1 MERQNRQ
8 TRRTQ
13 ALIKRSPMTADTLTA
28 EAIHT
33 DAVIVGAGP
42 VGLFQAFQLGLQDI
56 RCHVIDAL
64 PHVGGQCVELY
75 ADKPIYDI
83 PGIPVCTGRELV
95 ERLQTQIKPFAPSF
109 HLNQEVTEVERLED
123 GSISVRTSAGQ
134 HLFCKTL
141 FIAAGV
147 GAFQARKLSVEGTAE
162 LENSHVHYR
171 MGDASRFAGQD
182 VIVLGG
188 EESAVAAALKL
199 TLEVQAPSLR
209 PLSVT
214 LMHRRDVF
222 TVEPMLLQ
230 AMRDAVSSGK
240 LQLLI
245 GQPTALLSHGNQL
258 HTVQVATPDGQIM
271 NRPAQQVLAFLG
283 LSPKLGSIVNWGLDL
298 ERKQLVVNTETFAT
312 DVPGIFAVGDINTY
326 PGKKKLILCGFH
338 EATLAAYGAS
348 AIVHPTRK
356 TLLQYT
362 TTSTELHRLLGI
374 A

>member
-1 MERQNRQ
+1 
-8 TRRTQ
+8 
-13 ALIKRSPMTADTLTA
+13 MTAT
-28 EAIHT
+28 AIHT

-56 RCHVIDAL
+56 RSHIVDAL
-64 PHVGGQCVELY
+64 PYAGGQCVELY

-83 PGIPVCTGRELV
+83 PGVPVCTGRELV
-95 ERLQTQIKPFAPSF
+95 MQLQIQIQPFGPTF
-109 HLNQEVTEVERLED
+109 HFNQEVSEVTRLDD
-123 GSISVRTSAGQ
+123 GQLSVRTSAQQ
-134 HLFCKTL
+134 HFVCKVL
-141 FIAAGV
+141 VIAAGV
-147 GAFQARKLSVEGTAE
+147 GAFQARKLAVEGAAA
-162 LENSHVHYR
+162 LEGTHVHYR
-171 MGDASRFAGQD
+171 LGDSSRFAGQD
-182 VIVLGG
+182 VMVLGG

-199 TLEVQAPSLR
+199 TLAAKAPR
-209 PLSVT
+209 SVT

-222 TVEPMLLQ
+222 TAEPVLLQ
-230 AMRDAVSSGK
+230 AMRDAVASGQ
-240 LQLLI
+240 LQLQI
-245 GQPTALLSHGNQL
+245 GQPTALLSTDEHL
-258 HTVQVATPDGQIM
+258 HSVQVVTPEGHTIE
-271 NRPAQQVLAFLG
+271 RPAQQVLAFLG
-283 LSPKLGSIVNWGLDL
+283 LSPKLGPIANWGLAM

-338 EATLAAYGAS
+338 EATLAAFGAA

>member
-1 MERQNRQ
+1 
-8 TRRTQ
+8 
-13 ALIKRSPMTADTLTA
+13 MTTA
-28 EAIHT
+28 IET

-56 RCHVIDAL
+56 KCHVIDAL

-83 PGIPVCTGRELV
+83 PGIPLCTGRELI
-95 ERLQTQIKPFAPSF
+95 ERLQTQVKPFAPTF
-109 HLNQEVTEVERLED
+109 HLNQEVAHVASLADGRIEVHTTANEQFICR
-123 GSISVRTSAGQ
+123 
-134 HLFCKTL
+134 TL

-147 GAFQARKLSVEGTAE
+147 GAFQARKLAIEGASELEGT
-162 LENSHVHYR
+162 HVHYR
-171 MGDASRFAGQD
+171 LNDVTSFAGQD
-182 VIVLGG
+182 VCVVGG

-199 TLEVQAPSLR
+199 SMTGDEKLR
-209 PLSVT
+209 PRSVT

-222 TVEPMLLQ
+222 QTEPLLLQ
-230 AMRDAVSSGK
+230 AMRDAVAQSRLT
-240 LQLLI
+240 LQI
-245 GQPTALLSHGNQL
+245 GQITGFKTISASLSAPQLQALQI
-258 HTVQVATPDGQIM
+258 ATPEGETVE
-271 NRPAQQVLAFLG
+271 RPAQQVLAFLG
-283 LSPKLGSIVNWGLDL
+283 LSPKLGPVAQWGLAM

-338 EATLAAYGAS
+338 EATLAAFGAA
-348 AIVHPTRK
+348 AIVHPNRK

>member
-1 MERQNRQ
+1 M
-8 TRRTQ
+8 
-13 ALIKRSPMTADTLTA
+13 TA

-33 DAVIVGAGP
+33 DAVVVGAGP
-42 VGLFQAFQLGLQDI
+42 VGLFQVFQLGLQDI
-56 RCHVIDAL
+56 RCHLIDAL

-95 ERLQTQIKPFAPSF
+95 AQLQTQLQPFAPTV
-109 HLNQEVTEVERLED
+109 HLNQEVSEVARRDD
-123 GSISVRTSAGQ
+123 GLLSVRTSNHQ
-134 HLFCKTL
+134 HFVCKTL

-147 GAFQARKLSVEGTAE
+147 GAFQARKLAVEGAAE
-162 LENSHVHYR
+162 LEGTHVHYR
-171 MGDASRFAGQD
+171 LGDVARFAGQD
-182 VIVLGG
+182 VVVIGG

-199 TLEVQAPSLR
+199 TLEAKAPR
-209 PLSVT
+209 SVT

-222 TVEPMLLQ
+222 TAEPALLQ
-230 AMRDAVSSGK
+230 AMRDAVASGR
-240 LQLLI
+240 LQLQI
-245 GQPTALLSHGNQL
+245 GQPTALLSTNHQL
-258 HTVQVATPDGQIM
+258 HSVQVATPDGQTID
-271 NRPAQQVLAFLG
+271 RPAQHVLAFLG
-283 LSPKLGSIVNWGLDL
+283 LSPKLGPIANWGLAM
-298 ERKQLVVNTETFAT
+298 ERKQLVVNTETYAT

-338 EATLAAYGAS
+338 EATLAAFGAA

>member
-1 MERQNRQ
+1 
-8 TRRTQ
+8 
-13 ALIKRSPMTADTLTA
+13 MTANTL
-28 EAIHT
+28 HS

-42 VGLFQAFQLGLQDI
+42 VGLFQVFQLGLQDI

-83 PGIPVCTGRELV
+83 PGIPLCTGRELV
-95 ERLQTQIKPFAPSF
+95 VQLETQIKPFAPTV
-109 HLNQEVTEVERLED
+109 HLNQEVTEVVRMDDGRL
-123 GSISVRTSAGQ
+123 SVRTSAQQ
-134 HLFCKTL
+134 HFICKTL

-147 GAFQARKLSVEGTAE
+147 GAFQARKLAVEGAAE
-162 LENSHVHYR
+162 LEGTHVHYR
-171 MGDASRFAGQD
+171 MGDAAQFAGQD
-182 VIVLGG
+182 VVVLGG
-188 EESAVAAALKL
+188 EESAVVAALKL
-199 TLEVQAPSLR
+199 TREAKAPR
-209 PLSVT
+209 SVT

-222 TVEPMLLQ
+222 TAEPALLQ
-230 AMRDAVSSGK
+230 AMRDAVASGT
-240 LQLLI
+240 LQLQI
-245 GQPTALLSHGNQL
+245 GQPTALLSTHQHL
-258 HTVQVATPDGQIM
+258 HSVQVATPDGQTID
-271 NRPAQQVLAFLG
+271 RPAQHVLAFLG
-283 LSPKLGSIVNWGLDL
+283 LSPKLGPIANWGLAM

-338 EATLAAYGAS
+338 EATLAAFGAA